1 MEEEILQAIREDRL
15 YDFIANNYYKISQE
29 KLKDIILELYYI
41 YRCETIEETEENIK
55 QCNEKIADYLIENKA
70 WEE

>member
-1 MEEEILQAIREDRL
+1 MEKEILQAIREDRL

-55 QCNEKIADYLIENKA
+55 QCNEKIADYLMENKC

>member
-1 MEEEILQAIREDRL
+1 MEGEILQAIKEDRL
-15 YDFIANNYYKISQE
+15 YDYIANNYYKISQE

-41 YRCETIEETEENIK
+41 YRCETIEDTEENAK
-55 QCNEKIADYLIENKA
+55 QCNEHIAEYLIENRD

>member
-15 YDFIANNYYKISQE
+15 YDYIANNYYKISQE

-41 YRCETIEETEENIK
+41 YRCETIEETEENVK
-55 QCNEKIADYLIENKA
+55 KCNEQIADYLIENKS